1 MSNKCLVTS
10 EDYWGKNEDMTA
22 PILPNGLYKMWWVV
36 KENDFGGLDDEAK
49 SQHYRCALYY
59 EIGKKD
65 NHGFRPSALNG
76 DSSGVE
82 VELEYAAPGDVQ
94 YAVASPRA
102 YATGQDPTM
111 NAFNRDWG
119 SYMNMLQAP
128 PKAKTMSEIVSEL
141 TSVLK
146 DPANMM
152 NPSNYGKYGGLGQFT
167 VKEIVMTDDV
177 DKITEALESLQ
188 SMNAEEGTHAFAAE
202 NDDIMNVVTEPG
214 TEDGVQGQNSAPDSG
229 HGVTE
234 AFGRS
239 TAPVEGTL
247 LHAEE
252 SLLDIEANEALADYE
267 GPDSSV
273 MDSAGGSGRG
283 VTFNLGAEE
292 DASEL
297 ADAVVGE
304 ERAVGDANPETIP
317 ETAPEAAAIVDEEA
331 GDVVG
336 TMAIGAGDTHGG
348 GESVGAVMDYD
359 PTAADHGGP
368 ADDPSASQWMP
379 RDEGVVTGEMFGA
392 QEDDQYDF
400 GDNAS
405 DEQYWPVGDGHVI
418 GSITSTSQYDPFYR
432 AEGEMDLPVVGQV
445 HTKDL
450 LIGGIIGAFIL
461 PMMANWFNKEQINM
475 VGPVQ
480 RDNKTRAWTLFG
492 SEGANGGP
500 ETDPT
505 LDTYSGADAVEDDT
519 AGEPEGT
526 SEEVG
531 TGSETETE
539 TETEADQ
546 ETGTNGTDADG
557 DAGTEPS
564 TTTTSKKKG
573 FSMPKMGI
581 MGKQVGVGALL
592 LGAGMAWWF
601 IGRGRRSAA
610 KAEEGHWNFDE
621 NVQDAPVNAD
631 NFETATHNPN
641 DYAPHTP
648 LTYDP
653 EGKPF
658 ESEHHKGQGYDDE
671 QDESLGE
678 RDGKKSQS
686 FKDRRDEAGGEDKA
700 MSKEHR
706 KYDDVE
712 AMDAKDA
719 EFSESQREKLAKKGL
734 ALPDGSF
741 PIRNKQDLKNAI
753 STYGL
758 AKNKGRAKS
767 WIKKRAKQLNATDM
781 LPAKWRKS

>member
-1 MSNKCLVTS
+1 MTNKCLVTS

-36 KENDFGGLDDEAK
+36 KEKDFATLDDEAK
-49 SQHYRCALYY
+49 GQHYRCALYY

-82 VELEYAAPGDVQ
+82 VELQYAAPGDLQ

-102 YATGQDPTM
+102 YASGKDPTM
-111 NAFNRDWG
+111 SAFNRDWG

-152 NPSNYGKYGGLGQFT
+152 NPSNYGSYGGLGQFT

-202 NDDIMNVVTEPG
+202 NDEMNVVTEPG
-214 TEDGVQGQNSAPDSG
+214 TDDGVQGQASAVNSG

-234 AFGRS
+234 SFGRS

-247 LHAEE
+247 LHAE
-252 SLLDIEANEALADYE
+252 SLVAIEEEEALADYE

-297 ADAVVGE
+297 ADEVISE
-304 ERAVGDANPETIP
+304 ERAVGDASPETVP
-317 ETAPEAAAIVDEEA
+317 ESDPEAAALVDESA
-331 GDVVG
+331 GGVVG
-336 TMAIGAGDTHGG
+336 EMAIGAGDTHGG

-368 ADDPSASQWMP
+368 ADDPSASQWTP
-379 RDEGVVTGEMFGA
+379 RDEGVITGEMFGA
-392 QEDDQYDF
+392 ENDQYDF
-400 GDNAS
+400 GGRD

-461 PMMANWFNKEQINM
+461 PFMANW
-475 VGPVQ
+475 
-480 RDNKTRAWTLFG
+480 L
-492 SEGANGGP
+492 
-500 ETDPT
+500 
-505 LDTYSGADAVEDDT
+505 
-519 AGEPEGT
+519 
-526 SEEVG
+526 
-531 TGSETETE
+531 
-539 TETEADQ
+539 
-546 ETGTNGTDADG
+546 
-557 DAGTEPS
+557 
-564 TTTTSKKKG
+564 KK
-573 FSMPKMGI
+573 
-581 MGKQVGVGALL
+581 
-592 LGAGMAWWF
+592 
-601 IGRGRRSAA
+601 
-610 KAEEGHWNFDE
+610 
-621 NVQDAPVNAD
+621 
-631 NFETATHNPN
+631 
-641 DYAPHTP
+641 
-648 LTYDP
+648 
-653 EGKPF
+653 
-658 ESEHHKGQGYDDE
+658 
-671 QDESLGE
+671 
-678 RDGKKSQS
+678 
-686 FKDRRDEAGGEDKA
+686 
-700 MSKEHR
+700 
-706 KYDDVE
+706 
-712 AMDAKDA
+712 
-719 EFSESQREKLAKKGL
+719 
-734 ALPDGSF
+734 
-741 PIRNKQDLKNAI
+741 
-753 STYGL
+753 
-758 AKNKGRAKS
+758 
-767 WIKKRAKQLNATDM
+767 
-781 LPAKWRKS
+781 